1 MPTPNDSE
9 KNGGLSARITPDLIT
24 PAFQPIVDLAQG
36 AIAGFETLSRPGAS
50 SGFANAGEL
59 FDWAESKQLLWRLE
73 EMTRKAG
80 LQAAVDWPEDVLL
93 FINSTPQVFADR
105 RFAHAILKAV
115 KRVPSL
121 TPSRIVLEIT
131 ERSDQQYIE
140 GLEQQVKLVKD
151 FGFQIAID
159 DVGAGTSGLNRILAL
174 RPNWLKLDRDMVERI
189 DQDRARQNLLRF
201 FMHFARL
208 SGVRL
213 VAEGIE
219 REAELATLIEIGIP
233 YAQGYFLGEPG
244 SRDQTLS
251 PELQMWLRRRWDEAD
266 GTRLRDPEHLRITRF
281 ARGVETVSA
290 QSLVRDVA
298 SELLRHL
305 STPGFAVLDG
315 KRYVGWCDRE
325 QVLRAAGDVRSS
337 QPIAFLV
344 TNDPTTATPETT
356 IAEALD
362 IALCRDDRNISQP
375 LILSEKGRITGM
387 VGVRD
392 MLHAATTLTNHAHG
406 RSAPLTG
413 LPGRVRSDEHL
424 SELFAREQ
432 IPAPPASGSPGR
444 RFDAAFIDIRNF
456 KDYNGAFGYDLGDL
470 LLKRLTGMIQHLIV
484 RTDTDVFVGH
494 LGDDRFLVTAP
505 SKVLERRLASLTRQF
520 DSVVE
525 EYLGVNPIV
534 SGPRQCH
541 TPAETPPEDSQG
553 SGLNTVVGLR
563 VLMVPGAFSRLRSAK
578 ELYRRAEQ
586 LRALASAQAE
596 STSPGTGASVIVLDR
611 PEDSWQDQR
620 RSA

>member
-1 MPTPNDSE
+1 MPQPKTPQHD
-9 KNGGLSARITPDLIT
+9 GGLSARITPELIQ

-36 AIAGFETLSRPGAS
+36 EIAGFETLSRPAAS

-59 FDWAESKQLLWRLE
+59 FDWAESNELLWGLE
-73 EMTRKAG
+73 EITRKAG
-80 LQAAVDWPEDVLL
+80 LQAAADWPTGVML
-93 FINSTPQVFADR
+93 FINSSPQVFADA
-105 RFAHAILKAV
+105 RFAHTILKAV

-131 ERSDQQYIE
+131 ERSEQQYIE
-140 GLEQQVKLVKD
+140 GLEQQVRLVKD

-174 RPNWLKLDRDMVERI
+174 RPNWLKLDRAMVDRI

-233 YAQGYFLGEPG
+233 FAQGYFLGRPG
-244 SRDQTLS
+244 SRDQVLA
-251 PELQMWLRRRWDEAD
+251 PELKKWLRVRWEEAA

-281 ARGVETVSA
+281 ARTVETVSA
-290 QSLVRDVA
+290 QTIVRDAA
-298 SELLRHL
+298 SFLLRQL
-305 STPGFAVLDG
+305 GTPGLAVLDG

-325 QVLRAAGDVRSS
+325 QVLRAAGDVRSA
-337 QPIAFLV
+337 QPIGFLV

-375 LILSEKGRITGM
+375 LILSDKGTITGM

-392 MLHAATTLTNHAHG
+392 MLHAATTLTNQATG
-406 RSAPLTG
+406 RSAPITG

-424 SELFAREQ
+424 SELFEREDRGPATPGVVTAR
-432 IPAPPASGSPGR
+432 A
-444 RFDAAFIDIRNF
+444 FDAAFIDIRNF

-470 LLKRLTGMIQHLIV
+470 LLKRLTGMIQQLLV

-505 SKVLERRLASLTRQF
+505 TKILERRLPVLARQF
-520 DSVVE
+520 DGAVE
-525 EYLGVNPIV
+525 ELLAANPIASAV
-534 SGPRQCH
+534 REGAR
-541 TPAETPPEDSQG
+541 SQLDG
-553 SGLNTVVGLR
+553 SGVCPLGSCTVGLR
-563 VLMVPGAFSRLRSAK
+563 SLLVPEAFARLRGVR
-578 ELYRRAEQ
+578 ELYRRGEQ
-586 LRALASAQAE
+586 LRGLAQAQSE
-596 STSPGTGASVIVLDR
+596 SAAPGVGASVTVVDR
-611 PEDSWQDQR
+611 PGEGDDR
-620 RSA
+620 GRLSA